1 MASLNSVVVVFLESL
16 KMPLIIG
23 PTVVSNLLLF
33 ALPGFVLG
41 LVLGWSWKPKFPI
54 LSSFESLTATTNSKD
69 SNHTC
74 LLISSLPSILNQRF
88 VLPFPWISTVAADN
102 YSNDEPVVSPINSSD
117 EYCSSDS
124 PEPGKSIAV
133 TSEDVEHLCQLVEG
147 RDGGRPWTQILDRHT
162 PTMLYQAWH
171 RDPEIG
177 PPQYRSRSVYQD
189 VTPELVR
196 DFFWDDDFRS
206 NWDDMLIRAE
216 TLEECPITGT
226 MLVHWT
232 RKFPFFCSDREYII
246 GRRIWEAGR
255 SYYCVTKGVPCSS
268 VPRRNKPRRVDLY
281 YSSYCIRAVESNK
294 GDGQLSAC
302 EVLLFHH
309 EDMGIPREIAKFG
322 IGKGM
327 WGAVKKIE
335 PGLRAYQK
343 SRASTTA
350 SLSRCAFMAQLNTKL
365 SADYLR
371 SLEVEVINSQRD
383 IPIEA
388 VETLHSDDEKPTKT
402 PCKNLAKLLIVG
414 GAVVLACSL
423 DRGLLTKTVVSGVVT
438 SLFKIGRRL

>member
-16 KMPLIIG
+16 KMPFTTSTSTI
-23 PTVVSNLLLF
+23 TQQVVPNLLLYGI
-33 ALPGFVLG
+33 PSFVLG
-41 LVLGWSWKPKFPI
+41 LVLGWSWKPILFPC
-54 LSSFESLTATTNSKD
+54 FDTTNSKN

-74 LLISSLPSILNQRF
+74 LLISSLASTLNQRF
-88 VLPFPWISTVAADN
+88 VLPFHSWISTVAADS
-102 YSNDEPVVSPINSSD
+102 YSNDDPIAASPD
-117 EYCSSDS
+117 EYCSSS
-124 PEPGKSIAV
+124 PEPGKSVAV

-147 RDGGRPWTQILDRHT
+147 RDGGRPWTQILERHT

-246 GRRIWEAGR
+246 ARRIWEAGR

-268 VPRRNKPRRVDLY
+268 VPRRSKPRRVDLY

-294 GDGQLSAC
+294 GDGQLTAC

-350 SLSRCAFMAQLNTKL
+350 TLSRCAFMAQLNTKL

-383 IPIEA
+383 PPEEA

-402 PCKNLAKLLIVG
+402 PCRNIPKLLIVG